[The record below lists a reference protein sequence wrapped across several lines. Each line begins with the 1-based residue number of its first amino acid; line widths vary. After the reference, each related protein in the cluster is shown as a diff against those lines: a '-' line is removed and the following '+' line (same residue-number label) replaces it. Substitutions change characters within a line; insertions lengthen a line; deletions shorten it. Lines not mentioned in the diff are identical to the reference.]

1 MTNFAVHHNIALINT
16 YIWFTVYIIRM
27 KKSLAYIASLLIASS
42 GFSQSISKGDEEF
55 TVQLNTITT
64 AVPFLVI
71 APDSRASAMGDAGV
85 ATSPDANS
93 LHWNTSKLAFSKE
106 KAEFGVSYSPWLKHL
121 VDDIHLSYLGGYTKI
136 GGNHT
141 VGGSLRYFSL
151 GNITFTDEQGNLIR
165 EFSPNEFELLGGYA
179 FQLSD
184 RSAIGFNGKFVYSN
198 LTGGISAGTVGTKA
212 GIAGAVDLSYSYFN
226 EDIDLGGRDATLSF
240 GTSISNIGN
249 KMAYTVE
256 ADRDF
261 LPTNLRLGTAL
272 KVDFDDY
279 NSLTTTVDFNKLL
292 VPTIPV
298 RDGDGKILS
307 GKENNVGVTL
317 GMIQSFYDAP
327 GNVISDSTQTLFEPG
342 SKLKEEL
349 NEINIGGGL
358 EYWYGDVLAIR
369 GGYFYEHRAK
379 GDRKYFTFGAG
390 IYYSVFGIDVSY
402 LAALRRTNPLANTVR
417 FSLKFKF
424 GNNKIGNPGGE

>member
-1 MTNFAVHHNIALINT
+1 MDRI
-16 YIWFTVYIIRM
+16 YILRM
-27 KKSLAYIASLLIASS
+27 KKSIVYIASLLFASNS
-42 GFSQSISKGDEEF
+42 FSQVITKDGKEF
-55 TVQLNTITT
+55 NQVPLNTITT
-64 AVPFLVI
+64 AVPFLII
-71 APDSRASAMGDAGV
+71 APDSRAGAMGDAGV

-93 LHWNTSKLAFSKE
+93 FHWNTSKLAFSKE
-106 KAEFGVSYSPWLKHL
+106 KAEFGVSYSPWLKEL
-121 VDDIHLSYLGGYTKI
+121 VNDIHLSYLSGYTKI

-165 EFSPNEFELLGGYA
+165 EFSPSEFELLGGYA

-184 RSAIGFNGKFVYSN
+184 RSAIGFNGKFVFSN
-198 LTGGISAGTVGTKA
+198 LTGGINVGTVGSKA
-212 GIAGAVDLSYSYFN
+212 GIAGAVDISYSYFN
-226 EDIDLGGRDATLSF
+226 EDFEINDRDATFSW
-240 GTSISNIGN
+240 GANISNIGN
-249 KMAYTVE
+249 KMAYTTE

-261 LPTNLRLGTAL
+261 LPTNLRLGSAL
-272 KVDFDDY
+272 NVRFDEY

-292 VPTIPV
+292 VPTLPRLNGSGTLI
-298 RDGDGKILS
+298 S
-307 GKENNVGVTL
+307 GKPNDVGVTQ

-327 GNVISDSTQTLFEPG
+327 GNVLEDEDGNVFIQQG
-342 SKLKEEL
+342 SRLKEEL

-358 EYWYGDVLAIR
+358 EYWYGDVLAVR

-402 LAALRRTNPLANTVR
+402 LAALRKQNPLANTVR

-424 GNNKIGNPGGE
+424 GNKKPGESAGE